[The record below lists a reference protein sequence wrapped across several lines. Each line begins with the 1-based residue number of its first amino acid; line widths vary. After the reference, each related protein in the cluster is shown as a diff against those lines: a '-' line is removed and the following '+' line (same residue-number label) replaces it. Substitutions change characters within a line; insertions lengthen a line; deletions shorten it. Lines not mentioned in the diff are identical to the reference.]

1 MSDEVIVDR
10 FEDNTK
16 PYSRITI
23 SYLPDD
29 KRIFI
34 QSNDIPTPEHPDIE
48 CVVLAFNRDGAIRL
62 REALDAA
69 IYKLETG
76 GK

>member
-1 MSDEVIVDR
+1 LIIDR
-10 FEDNTK
+10 FEDDVK
-16 PYSRITI
+16 PTSRVEVSLEPKTQQI
-23 SYLPDD
+23 YV
-29 KRIFI
+29 
-34 QSNDIPTPEHPDIE
+34 QANDIPTPEHPDIE

-76 GK
+76 G